1 MGSGEHRPGNR
12 LLRAL
17 DETTYR
23 RVAAKLKAA
32 PLAARQV
39 LHRANEPIQQVYF
52 PDSAVIVLMAVMADG
67 GTIQSAAIGLE
78 GASWVSATV
87 GAVSMP
93 LETVVAVAG
102 DARMLDIA
110 DFQRELQESSSF
122 REVLTGYSHALL
134 IHSLR
139 MTGCTGLH
147 SLDQRCARWLLMTLD
162 RVPDHSLAIT
172 HEFLAALLGAA
183 RPSVSAVI
191 EDFQK
196 RGILKLERGLVVVE
210 DRERLLNVSCDC
222 YGAIRQNYDRLPR
235 QWPDP
240 RPA

>member
-1 MGSGEHRPGNR
+1 
-12 LLRAL
+12 
-17 DETTYR
+17 
-23 RVAAKLKAA
+23 
-32 PLAARQV
+32 
-39 LHRANEPIQQVYF
+39 
-52 PDSAVIVLMAVMADG
+52 
-67 GTIQSAAIGLE
+67 
-78 GASWVSATV
+78 
-87 GAVSMP
+87 
-93 LETVVAVAG
+93 
-102 DARMLDIA
+102 MLDIA
-110 DFQRELQESSSF
+110 DFQRELQQSGSF

-210 DRERLLNVSCDC
+210 DRDRLLNVSCDC
-222 YGAIRQNYDRLPR
+222 YGAIRQNYERLPR

-240 RPA
+240 GPA